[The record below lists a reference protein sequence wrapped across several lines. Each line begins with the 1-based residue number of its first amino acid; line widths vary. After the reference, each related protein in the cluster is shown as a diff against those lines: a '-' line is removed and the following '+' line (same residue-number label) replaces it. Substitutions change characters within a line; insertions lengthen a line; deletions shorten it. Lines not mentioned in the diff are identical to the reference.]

1 MAQPSRV
8 MPWPNR
14 VRYLGCP
21 QLQTTEIPEG
31 FVPAFSIDG
40 HSFWWCS
47 AVSIGVGVRFDADWV
62 VAEAYWDRESPDHE
76 AQFCGE
82 VGEAG
87 KAKGWGVR
95 DGNWLVEHS

>member
-8 MPWPNR
+8 MLWPNR
-14 VRYLGCP
+14 VRYLSCS
-21 QLQTTEIPEG
+21 QLQTTEIPER

-40 HSFWWCS
+40 DGFWWCS
-47 AVSIGVGVRFDADWV
+47 AVSIGVGVGFDADWG

-76 AQFCGE
+76 AHFCGE

-87 KAKGWGVR
+87 KAKGWGIR
-95 DGNWLVEHS
+95 DTNWLVEHS